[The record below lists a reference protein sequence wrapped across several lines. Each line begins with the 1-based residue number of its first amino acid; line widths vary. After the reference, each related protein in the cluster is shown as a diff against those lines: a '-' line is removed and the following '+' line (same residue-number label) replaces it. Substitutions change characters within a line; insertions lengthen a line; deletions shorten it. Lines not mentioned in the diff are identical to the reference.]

1 MEKSP
6 IYTTQV
12 TNELEIKDSWAKF
25 FFSESRIDLL
35 TTRGVVKGSLIK
47 GENGASL
54 LNSPPISPGKYTV
67 TVYSDQNLYGAQID
81 VTSYSEGKAS
91 FGSINNLYKINRRE
105 SFRFTFPDS
114 ENWFISLFFS
124 YKLNKFRIYDLSS
137 DGLSFEVPESFL
149 VKTGDLIPQV
159 TFNLQGVDFKADIE
173 VRGAFP
179 HKTKKG
185 IKKVGV
191 KFIKIHQGHKWQLT
205 NFVTSCAIKYLK
217 KAI

>member
-6 IYTTQV
+6 VYTTQV
-12 TNELEIKDSWAKF
+12 TNALEIKDSWNKF
-25 FFSESRIDLL
+25 FFSAARIDLL
-35 TTRGVVKGSLIK
+35 TTRGVIKGSLVK
-47 GENGASL
+47 GENSATLGEAL
-54 LNSPPISPGKYTV
+54 ALAPGKYTV
-67 TVYSDQNLYGAQID
+67 TVYSDQSLYGAQVD
-81 VTSYSEGKAS
+81 VTACEGNKIS
-91 FGSINNLYKINRRE
+91 LGPINNLYKINRRE
-105 SFRFTFPDS
+105 SFRFTFPDM

-159 TFNLQGVDFKADIE
+159 TFNLQGVEFKADIE

-185 IKKVGV
+185 VKKVGV
-191 KFIKIHQGHKWQLT
+191 KFLKIHQGHKWQLT

-217 KAI
+217 KAS